1 MRFTQLDFAKR
12 RIGGDRDSEWHGLIQ
27 TKNGD
32 WSGCS
37 LKGNEM
43 LKKVL
48 GVIAAGAFVVA
59 SLTGCAASSTTAE
72 GGLIGVSMPTQS
84 STRWISDGDNIK
96 STLETDGFTVDLQYA
111 EDDIPTQVAQL
122 EAMLT
127 KGAKALIIAAI
138 DGTQLTD
145 VLQSAADKGVP
156 VIAYDRLIRDS
167 ANVDYYATFD
177 NFKVGVQQA
186 TSLLVGMGVYATED
200 STSADGP
207 NAAGPLNVELF
218 AGSPDDNNATFFF
231 NGAMSVLTPLIDSGV
246 LVVKS
251 GQTEFEKVA
260 TLRWDGAVAQKRM
273 EDILVGSYADAKVN
287 GVLSP
292 YDGLSR
298 GIIAALTDAGY
309 SGSLPTISGQD
320 AEVLSVKAMLAGE
333 QYSTIFKDTR
343 ELAKVAVTMA
353 EAILNGETP
362 ETNDTETYDN
372 GVKVVPA
379 YLLTPYIV
387 TKDNYKEVLIDSGYI
402 KEADLG

>member
-1 MRFTQLDFAKR
+1 MFKKFIRLAAVAMTAALVLA
-12 RIGGDRDSEWHGLIQ
+12 
-27 TKNGD
+27 
-32 WSGCS
+32 GCS
-37 LKGNEM
+37 SSTDEGE
-43 LKKVL
+43 
-48 GVIAAGAFVVA
+48 AAG
-59 SLTGCAASSTTAE
+59 

-84 STRWISDGDNIK
+84 STRWISDGESIK
-96 STLETDGFTVDLQYA
+96 AEMEAAGFEVDLQYA

-145 VLQSAADKGVP
+145 VLQKAADSGVP

-186 TSLLVGMGVYATED
+186 TSLLVGMGVYASED

-207 NAAGPLNVELF
+207 NAKGPLNVELF

-231 NGAMSVLTPLIDSGV
+231 NGAMSVLQPLIDSGV

-251 GQTEFEKVA
+251 GQTEFDKVA
-260 TLRWDGAVAQKRM
+260 ILRWDGAVAQKRM
-273 EDILVGSYADAKVN
+273 EDILVGSYAKGVKVN

-309 SGSLPTISGQD
+309 TADDLPTITGQD
-320 AEVLSVKAMLAGE
+320 AEVLSVKSMLAGE

-343 ELAKVAVTMA
+343 ELAKVAATMA
-353 EAILNGETP
+353 QAILNGGTP
-362 ETNDTETYDN
+362 ETNDTTTYDN
-372 GVKVVPA
+372 GVKVVPS

-387 TKDNYKEVLIDSGYI
+387 TVDNYKELLIDSGYI
-402 KEADLG
+402 NEADLA